1 MSRRLIIEASLVGL
15 GTALMLV
22 ALAADQGW
30 WDRHFLPVFAVDRA
44 TMVAAEH
51 TARGLIGLSGAVLSL
66 VLRRPLAN
74 ALIRATT
81 GGTLRIIVAIVLA
94 LGAGELI
101 LRTQPP
107 HPHDADPLQ
116 QEPRRS
122 ADTRLGW
129 VFVPS
134 RSVVVQEAGRRV
146 PYSFDAAGYRVSGPG
161 TAVDP
166 EKPTILFTGESIIAG
181 FGLAWDETIPAR
193 VSALLRIQSADLAAS
208 DYSSDQS
215 YLRLATEL
223 PRFREPVA
231 VVTLFMPSLFDRN
244 LLDNRPH
251 LAAGL
256 IWQPPVQHWRLA
268 ALLPWLFPYRSSA
281 AIERGI
287 LRTRESLRALVQLAR
302 ARGAEPLI
310 VVPQFG
316 AESPTEEMLRRRILD
331 AAGLPYVHVPLDPS
345 WHLPGDLH
353 PDARATQAIAIAV
366 AGRLRAALPKSLQG
380 RADSTGADPE
390 PHRATPR
397 IHCSADPSSLTGKSM
412 VSWRLGVDNLPAYDR
427 HHDACAKNVGFG
439 NGHDVIRKDGEVGD
453 FADLDA
459 AALVLLERR
468 VRRPAREHLQCPG
481 PRHALLQVPI
491 LIGIAVHGAPGDGG
505 VELDERIALL
515 HRRIAPC
522 HNDGPGVQQG
532 TPRVCP
538 F

>member
-101 LRTQPP
+101 
-107 HPHDADPLQ
+107 
-116 QEPRRS
+116 
-122 ADTRLGW
+122 
-129 VFVPS
+129 
-134 RSVVVQEAGRRV
+134 
-146 PYSFDAAGYRVSGPG
+146 
-161 TAVDP
+161 
-166 EKPTILFTGESIIAG
+166 
-181 FGLAWDETIPAR
+181 
-193 VSALLRIQSADLAAS
+193 RIQSADLAAS

-268 ALLPWLFPYRSSA
+268 ALLPWLFPYRSRA
-281 AIERGI
+281 PIERGI

-316 AESPTEEMLRRRILD
+316 PESPTEEMLRRRILD
-331 AAGLPYVHVPLDPS
+331 ASGLPYVHVPLDPS

-380 RADSTGADPE
+380 RADSTGADPDTRFAIATASCLTKE
-390 PHRATPR
+390 IGRA
-397 IHCSADPSSLTGKSM
+397 H
-412 VSWRLGVDNLPAYDR
+412 V
-427 HHDACAKNVGFG
+427 
-439 NGHDVIRKDGEVGD
+439 
-453 FADLDA
+453 
-459 AALVLLERR
+459 
-468 VRRPAREHLQCPG
+468 
-481 PRHALLQVPI
+481 
-491 LIGIAVHGAPGDGG
+491 
-505 VELDERIALL
+505 
-515 HRRIAPC
+515 
-522 HNDGPGVQQG
+522 
-532 TPRVCP
+532 
-538 F
+538 

>member
-51 TARGLIGLSGAVLSL
+51 TARALIGLSGAVLSL

-134 RSVVVQEAGRRV
+134 RSVVAQEAGRRV

-193 VSALLRIQSADLAAS
+193 ASAL
-208 DYSSDQS
+208 
-215 YLRLATEL
+215 
-223 PRFREPVA
+223 
-231 VVTLFMPSLFDRN
+231 
-244 LLDNRPH
+244 
-251 LAAGL
+251 
-256 IWQPPVQHWRLA
+256 
-268 ALLPWLFPYRSSA
+268 
-281 AIERGI
+281 
-287 LRTRESLRALVQLAR
+287 
-302 ARGAEPLI
+302 
-310 VVPQFG
+310 
-316 AESPTEEMLRRRILD
+316 
-331 AAGLPYVHVPLDPS
+331 
-345 WHLPGDLH
+345 
-353 PDARATQAIAIAV
+353 
-366 AGRLRAALPKSLQG
+366 
-380 RADSTGADPE
+380 
-390 PHRATPR
+390 
-397 IHCSADPSSLTGKSM
+397 
-412 VSWRLGVDNLPAYDR
+412 
-427 HHDACAKNVGFG
+427 
-439 NGHDVIRKDGEVGD
+439 
-453 FADLDA
+453 
-459 AALVLLERR
+459 
-468 VRRPAREHLQCPG
+468 
-481 PRHALLQVPI
+481 
-491 LIGIAVHGAPGDGG
+491 
-505 VELDERIALL
+505 
-515 HRRIAPC
+515 
-522 HNDGPGVQQG
+522 
-532 TPRVCP
+532 
-538 F
+538 